1 MQLEILRQIVL
12 HSFLILVVIGACMSA
27 AIGLGLLFAPERFAR
42 INAFWSR
49 WIDTRRF
56 ESAMD
61 RPRWTERFF
70 YRHHRVVGIVMSIA
84 SWFVLYHFL
93 LTPNIRR
100 YVARVTTD
108 VAGLLDAGV
117 SIVVIGAVW
126 GATIGLILTFK
137 PSLIRDIEASANKWV
152 STDRMGQKVNEIHM
166 RIDPFVLHHRKI
178 FGIIMIAAA
187 MIVMGRILPLLLSGN
202 WKLL

>member
-1 MQLEILRQIVL
+1 MKLEILRQIVL

-27 AIGLGLLFAPERFAR
+27 AIGLGLLFAPQRFAR

-49 WIDTRRF
+49 WIDTRKF

-70 YRHHRVVGIVMSIA
+70 YRHHRLVGIVMSIA

-93 LTPNIRR
+93 LTPNIRHR
-100 YVARVTTD
+100 VAMVTTD

-117 SIVVIGAVW
+117 SIVVIGGVW
-126 GATIGLILTFK
+126 GATIGLILVFK
-137 PSLIRDIEASANKWV
+137 PSLIRDIEASANKWI
-152 STDRMGQKVNEIHM
+152 STDKVGQKVNEVHM
-166 RIDPFVLHHRKI
+166 RIDLIVLHHRKT
-178 FGIIMIAAA
+178 FGVIMIAAA
-187 MIVMGRILPLLLSGN
+187 AMVITRILPLLLSGN
-202 WKLL
+202 WRLL